1 MVSTNA
7 FRPPYRNP
15 LYPYHETLLP
25 SLCAQILS
33 DKRAEY
39 DNVYHGI
46 STSYAEW
53 SRALFDRTFGALLGG
68 LALILPMII
77 MTIPNTNVQK
87 SLVVSSLSVLI
98 IAFIVARFSQGS
110 WKDVLGITAAYAA
123 VLVVFVGTTTG
134 PVSQTGTN

>member
-1 MVSTNA
+1 MVQHQR

-87 SLVVSSLSVLI
+87 SLGCVIAVSTDYCLHRGEVLAGLLEGCFGNHGGICGCFSSVCRNHDW
-98 IAFIVARFSQGS
+98 ACVTDG
-110 WKDVLGITAAYAA
+110 D
-123 VLVVFVGTTTG
+123 
-134 PVSQTGTN
+134 